1 MRRAVPETVETS
13 GQDSFVDVVTNL
25 VGIMIVLVIIVGVK
39 VKHVWVDPASAKGR
53 PPVPRMPNPP
63 LDSRRCNRPPR
74 PLKETSAAPASKS
87 MHMDQELA
95 ARGIERE
102 ELATLVAAGK
112 RELADRRGHLDAG
125 TRADFD
131 LKQQLAALWRSSTKA
146 RPSWIESR
154 TIIRRRSNCGT
165 S

>member
-39 VKHVWVDPASAKGR
+39 VKHVWVDPASVKGAL
-53 PPVPRMPNPP
+53 PDAAHTETAAGLTTLQSTATAIEGDV
-63 LDSRRCNRPPR
+63 RRTG
-74 PLKETSAAPASKS
+74 EQV

-112 RELADRRGHLDAG
+112 RELADRRGHLEAG
-125 TRADFD
+125 KQADFD

-146 RPSWIESR
+146 RPS
-154 TIIRRRSNCGT
+154 
-165 S
+165 